1 MRQTRGVRLC
11 PLPREVGET
20 PGRGRD
26 AGDHG
31 AGDQT
36 REGPQDDLLRAL
48 SPGSRARRKVVSAGH
63 GISDSSG
70 LSVGGG
76 ACVAVRAWGWWCA
89 AASVVT
95 LCSLMEEERVRPCR
109 DREST
114 V

>member
-1 MRQTRGVRLC
+1 MVVQLRLHELTEPGRIGFDLGLGNGRRRRWLRAELGSPVQTAGVRS
-11 PLPREVGET
+11 
-20 PGRGRD
+20 
-26 AGDHG
+26 
-31 AGDQT
+31 T
-36 REGPQDDLLRAL
+36 RAT
-48 SPGSRARRKVVSAGH
+48 RKVVSAGH